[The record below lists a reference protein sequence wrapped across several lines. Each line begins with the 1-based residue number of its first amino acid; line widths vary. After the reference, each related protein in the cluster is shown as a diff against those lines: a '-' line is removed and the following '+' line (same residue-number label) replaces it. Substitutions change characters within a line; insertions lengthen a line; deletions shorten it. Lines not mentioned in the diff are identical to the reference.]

1 MNPVATGDRSPGNS
15 LHPMLKE
22 SVDRF
27 LLEYQGGSPDFSA
40 FTAIFSRL
48 LHSLPDPPLE
58 TVWFYSALT
67 HHAAKLAA
75 AGRGGGGDA
84 SEQVSRVKELFQ
96 LVVSCSSSCN
106 AVKKVAVL
114 APVVYELYLVVIE
127 RRSLKKEVEDLLEV
141 VVSYISICSSREF
154 GEEDELEPLSPCFLD
169 LIRVWMVDKPKKD
182 AKLFFPVVSDDV
194 RKGICKDCG
203 PGMGRLAGV
212 VMSEAFLLRLCLK
225 LDARTLRTEL
235 ERDMHSW
242 AVQTIAG
249 FRNFYFFGTL
259 LSMLLDPV
267 LPVTLL
273 LKSEDEILLREVLYD
288 ALIMGNYPFLSP
300 QNGRKLR
307 DEVLKSSAV
316 LLLLVAESAMQF
328 IRENGD
334 HGKVDSYKDAVSKS
348 CLPSQLL
355 KWVTCQ
361 TGPGRITSR
370 PTASSPAAL
379 IKWLLIVEDLGIR
392 VFDNDILK
400 LHAKAVVC
408 KSRIEYELPV
418 FKLRGDNFDD
428 AFTLSP
434 CNEGIAVDTIDGA
447 DLDMVDSM
455 DATFMAHT
463 CPVVLTSDGTRK
475 RKDGR
480 KEEGEIPVKFLKS
493 HIHEN
498 AAKGNVFH
506 SCVRDGLSSRNE
518 EYSPILQ
525 EDTLSMEQ

>member
-1 MNPVATGDRSPGNS
+1 PTTPRSRPRPAS
-15 LHPMLKE
+15 AE
-22 SVDRF
+22 
-27 LLEYQGGSPDFSA
+27 GGPA
-40 FTAIFSRL
+40 
-48 LHSLPDPPLE
+48 
-58 TVWFYSALT
+58 
-67 HHAAKLAA
+67 
-75 AGRGGGGDA
+75 DA
-84 SEQVSRVKELFQ
+84 SEQVSRVKDLFQ
-96 LVVSCSSSCN
+96 LLVTCSSSCN

-114 APVVYELYLVVIE
+114 APVVYELYSLVVE

-141 VVSYISICSSREF
+141 VVSYISICSGGEF
-154 GEEDELEPLSPCFLD
+154 EEEDELEPSSPCFLD

-182 AKLFFPVVSDDV
+182 AKSFFPVVSDDV
-194 RKGICKDCG
+194 RMGVCKDCG
-203 PGMGRLAGV
+203 TGMGRLAGV
-212 VMSEAFLLRLCLK
+212 VMAEVFLLRLCLK
-225 LDARTLRTEL
+225 LDAQTLRAEL

-267 LPVTLL
+267 TPVTLL
-273 LKSEDEILLREVLYD
+273 LKFKDEIVLREVLYD
-288 ALIMGNYPFLSP
+288 ALIMVNYPFLSP

-334 HGKVDSYKDAVSKS
+334 RSKVDSYKDAVSKS

-361 TGPGRITSR
+361 TGPGGITSR
-370 PTASSPAAL
+370 PTASTPAAL

-392 VFDNDILK
+392 VFDSDILK

-408 KSRIEYELPV
+408 KSRIEYELPD
-418 FKLRGDNFDD
+418 FKLRGDNFED
-428 AFTLSP
+428 AFVLSP
-434 CNEGIAVDTIDGA
+434 YKEGIVEDTIDDA
-447 DLDMVDSM
+447 DLDMVDSE
-455 DATFMAHT
+455 DATFTAYT

-480 KEEGEIPVKFLKS
+480 KEEGNIPVKFLRS

-498 AAKGNVFH
+498 VAKCNVFH
-506 SCVRDGLSSRNE
+506 SCVGNGLSSRNE

-525 EDTLSMEQ
+525 EDPLRMEH

>member
-1 MNPVATGDRSPGNS
+1 MNPASSGDRSAPDP

-27 LLEYQGGSPDFSA
+27 LLEYHGGSPDFSGFA
-40 FTAIFSRL
+40 AIFSRL
-48 LHSLPDPPLE
+48 LHGLPDPPLE
-58 TVWFYSALT
+58 TIWFYAALT
-67 HHAAKLAA
+67 HHAAKPAA
-75 AGRGGGGDA
+75 GGRGGA
-84 SEQVSRVKELFQ
+84 APEQVSRVKELFQ
-96 LVVSCSSSCN
+96 LLASCSGSCN
-106 AVKKVAVL
+106 AVKKVAAL
-114 APVVYELYLVVIE
+114 APVVYELYFLAVE
-127 RRSLKKEVEDLLEV
+127 RRSLKREVEDLLEV
-141 VVSYISICSSREF
+141 VVSYISICGGREF
-154 GEEDELEPLSPCFLD
+154 EEEDELESLGPCFLD

-182 AKLFFPVVSDDV
+182 AKSFFPVVSDDV
-194 RKGICKDCG
+194 REGICKDRG
-203 PGMGRLAGV
+203 AGMGRLAGV
-212 VMSEAFLLRLCLK
+212 VMTEAFLLR
-225 LDARTLRTEL
+225 
-235 ERDMHSW
+235 
-242 AVQTIAG
+242 
-249 FRNFYFFGTL
+249 NFCFFGTL

-273 LKSEDEILLREVLYD
+273 LKFEDEILLREVLYD
-288 ALIMGNYPFLSP
+288 ALIMVDYTFLSP
-300 QNGRKLR
+300 QNGRKLH
-307 DEVLKSSAV
+307 DEVLKNSAV

-334 HGKVDSYKDAVSKS
+334 HSKVDSYKDAISKS

-370 PTASSPAAL
+370 PTVSTPAAL

-392 VFDNDILK
+392 VFDSDILK

-408 KSRIEYELPV
+408 KSRIEYQLPV
-418 FKLRGDNFDD
+418 FNLRGDNFNDGFIFSPYNGGITENRIDD
-428 AFTLSP
+428 T
-434 CNEGIAVDTIDGA
+434 

-455 DATFMAHT
+455 DATFMAYT

-475 RKDGR
+475 RKDGS

-498 AAKGNVFH
+498 VAKCNVFH
-506 SCVRDGLSSRNE
+506 SCVGDGLSSRNE

-525 EDTLSMEQ
+525 EDPLSMEQ